1 MGNYDVTISAMTG
14 FELKSQQ
21 TSFNVYLV
29 TRDIYEIIIGGA
41 QIYFPSGAVKLLT
54 NDGFDADDVESATLS
69 IVSIRADGEVRMN
82 LKLPLNAAKQLNE
95 MFPSLNL
102 M

>member
-1 MGNYDVTISAMTG
+1 M
-14 FELKSQQ
+14 
-21 TSFNVYLV
+21 
-29 TRDIYEIIIGGA
+29 
-41 QIYFPSGAVKLLT
+41 T

>member
-29 TRDIYEIIIGGA
+29 TRDTYEIIIGGA

-54 NDGFDADDVESATLS
+54 NDGFDADD
-69 IVSIRADGEVRMN
+69 EVRMN